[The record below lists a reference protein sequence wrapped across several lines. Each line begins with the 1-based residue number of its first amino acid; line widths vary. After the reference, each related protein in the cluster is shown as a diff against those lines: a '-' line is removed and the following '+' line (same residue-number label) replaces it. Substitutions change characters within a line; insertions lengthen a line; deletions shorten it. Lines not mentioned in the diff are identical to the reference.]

1 MKCLYCKRPIEG
13 ESEAFVTIPNPG
25 QCGYRARTATK
36 FVHAKCYAQETI
48 NTHSNV
54 VANCIVTVY
63 VANRNV
69 LHGVPPTMVLHAL
82 AYRLADKIKA
92 ASPYFD
98 GARFLK
104 LCGLQE

>member
-1 MKCLYCKRPIEG
+1 
-13 ESEAFVTIPNPG
+13 
-25 QCGYRARTATK
+25 
-36 FVHAKCYAQETI
+36 
-48 NTHSNV
+48 